1 MSGRRGTETRNMS
14 EAALVR
20 MEPELAELVSDAAK
34 RAGLTKASWLR
45 ELAVKRLDA
54 PQDMA
59 KSSRLPTPDLEEFAR
74 LTASVARL
82 NGAMVQLQITF
93 RENGMTDLHASG
105 ERVLSDLRSIQASLV
120 DATIMV
126 RDAFRRDPR

>member
-1 MSGRRGTETRNMS
+1 MPGRGTEKRAMS

-34 RAGLTKASWLR
+34 RAGLSKAAWLR
-45 ELAVKRLDA
+45 ELAVKRLNA

-59 KSSRLPTPDLEEFAR
+59 KASRLPTPDLEGLAR